1 MPVFPRMSRLIESRW
16 MELPRIVA
24 IGSGVLQE
32 LPQIC
37 SRLHLQGQALIITGP
52 HTRNV
57 MANAIQDLLEP
68 EGYRTEILI
77 CSASRL
83 EEVDRA
89 ENAARESGAGFLIGA
104 GGGRSIDIAKLA
116 SMKADLPYLSVP
128 TAASHDGICSSQ
140 ASLTVNGE
148 ATSVKAQSP
157 LAIVA
162 DSKIISQAPARLLAA
177 GCGDIISN
185 FTAILD
191 WQLAFRLRNEEYSEY
206 ASALSGMTARMIAE
220 RAADIRPGLEESAR
234 IVIKALIS
242 SGVAMSIAG
251 SSRPASGSEHKFAH
265 AVNRIAPGKALHGE
279 LCGLGSI
286 IMMYLHGGDWR
297 MIRSALETVGAPTS
311 ASQLGLELET
321 VVSALVRA
329 HEIRPERYTILDS
342 GLNQIAASRAAEA
355 TGII

>member
-1 MPVFPRMSRLIESRW
+1 MVGSRW

-24 IGSGVLQE
+24 VGSGVILE
-32 LPQIC
+32 LPEIC
-37 SRLHLQGQALIITGP
+37 TSLHLKGRALIITGP
-52 HTRNV
+52 RTQDV
-57 MANAIQDLLEP
+57 IGKAIFELLEKRGYEP
-68 EGYRTEILI
+68 ETLI
-77 CSASRL
+77 CSASKL

-89 ENAARESGAGFLIGA
+89 ERLAREMGAGFLIGA
-104 GGGRSIDIAKLA
+104 GGGRSIDIAKL
-116 SMKADLPYLSVP
+116 SSLGLSVPFLSVP

-148 ATSVKAQSP
+148 TTSIKAQSP

-185 FTAILD
+185 YTAILD
-191 WQLAFRLRNEEYSEY
+191 WQLAHRLRNEEYSEY
-206 ASALSGMTARMIAE
+206 ASALSGMTARMIVE
-220 RAADIRPGLEESAR
+220 LAADIRPGVEESAR

-265 AVNRIAPGKALHGE
+265 AINRIAPGRALHGE
-279 LCGLGSI
+279 LCGLGTI
-286 IMMYLHGGDWR
+286 MMMYLHGGDWK
-297 MIRSALETVGAPTS
+297 MIKEALALVGAPTT
-311 ASQLGLELET
+311 AAEAGLDADS
-321 VVSALVRA
+321 VIFALVNA
-329 HEIRPERYTILDS
+329 HEIRPERYTILDF
-342 GLNQIAASRAAEA
+342 GLNRMGATKAAEA

>member
-1 MPVFPRMSRLIESRW
+1 

-24 IGSGVLQE
+24 IGSGALLEVPE
-32 LPQIC
+32 IC
-37 SRLHLQGQALIITGP
+37 ASLHLKGRALIITGP
-52 HTRNV
+52 HTEHV
-57 MANAIQDLLEP
+57 MGKAIFDLLEDG
-68 EGYRTEILI
+68 GYEPVTLI
-77 CSASRL
+77 CTASKL

-89 ENAARESGAGFLIGA
+89 ELLAGEMQAGFLIGA

-116 SMKADLPYLSVP
+116 SLRADVPFLSVP
-128 TAASHDGICSSQ
+128 SAASHDGICSSQ

-148 ATSVKAQSP
+148 TTSIKAQSP

-206 ASALSGMTARMIAE
+206 ASALSGMTARMIVE
-220 RAADIRPGLEESAR
+220 TAADIRPGLEESAR

-265 AVNRIAPGKALHGE
+265 AVNRIAPGRALHGE
-279 LCGLGSI
+279 LCGLGTI
-286 IMMYLHGGDWR
+286 MMMYLHGGDWK
-297 MIRSALETVGAPTS
+297 MIKKALALVGAPTC
-311 ASQLGLELET
+311 AAEAGLDADC
-321 VVSALVRA
+321 VIAALVHA
-329 HEIRPERYTILDS
+329 HEIRPERYTILDT
-342 GLNQIAASRAAEA
+342 GLNRMAAAKAAEA